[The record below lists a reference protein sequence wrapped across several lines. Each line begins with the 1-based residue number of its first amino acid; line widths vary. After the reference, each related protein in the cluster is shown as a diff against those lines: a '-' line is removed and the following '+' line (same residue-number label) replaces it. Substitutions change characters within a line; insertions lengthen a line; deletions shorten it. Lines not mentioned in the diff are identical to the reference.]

1 MRLASSV
8 VRLDMI
14 KTKAPLPKKGQLWTP
29 NAIAAGAWGTTQRA
43 FRVIDIKVG
52 YYNLS
57 APIGKEYCLVHL
69 QDHDKSVVRGTG
81 PENLRKS
88 TPEEIKAYFSK

>member
-1 MRLASSV
+1 
-8 VRLDMI
+8 MI

-29 NAIAAGAWGTTQRA
+29 NARAAGAWGTSQRA
-43 FRVIDIKVG
+43 FRVVDIKSG
-52 YYNLS
+52 FNKFLL
-57 APIGKEYCLVHL
+57 PIGEEYCLIHL
-69 QDHDKSVVRGTG
+69 QDHDKSVLRGTG